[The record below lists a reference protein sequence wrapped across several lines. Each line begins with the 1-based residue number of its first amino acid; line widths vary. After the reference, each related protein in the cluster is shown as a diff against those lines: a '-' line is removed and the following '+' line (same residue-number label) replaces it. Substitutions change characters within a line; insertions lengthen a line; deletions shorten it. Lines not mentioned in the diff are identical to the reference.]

1 MIYKRHCIL
10 DLAQCA
16 RASTCPD
23 TLLDACERPR
33 ANLDSTIA
41 LACSSLPATMHTFIV
56 PSSSARSCRYAICL
70 MCAEDRGARANE
82 NGLCWPAACRVHTL
96 LSKRGIASK
105 RWGRDALPCDHHTRA
120 PKRGTMPRPPS
131 VLAGGR
137 WIAPHEHLD
146 SSTSDLRPPRIHPP
160 QQPARR
166 TACTPC
172 RLFALRA
179 QVMSPRVRAPP
190 CRSGRLRPPPP
201 QRPRWTLAPPPPNSR
216 KMACEVL
223 FTLLQVFDRATW

>member
-10 DLAQCA
+10 DLTQRA

-23 TLLDACERPR
+23 TLLDACERLR
-33 ANLDSTIA
+33 ANLDSMIA
-41 LACSSLPATMHTFIV
+41 LACSSLTATMCTR
-56 PSSSARSCRYAICL
+56 ASCSVHQRGHADMRYVR
-70 MCAEDRGARANE
+70 RGARANE

-166 TACTPC
+166 TACTPFSKIPEKYGKLPIWWVLSGTPKLDQ
-172 RLFALRA
+172 RLP
-179 QVMSPRVRAPP
+179 S
-190 CRSGRLRPPPP
+190 
-201 QRPRWTLAPPPPNSR
+201 
-216 KMACEVL
+216 
-223 FTLLQVFDRATW
+223 

>member
-41 LACSSLPATMHTFIV
+41 LACSSLPATMHTCIV
-56 PSSSARSCRYAICL
+56 LSSSARSCRYAICAQR
-70 MCAEDRGARANE
+70 CACERERPLLAISLSCAHAAEQARH
-82 NGLCWPAACRVHTL
+82 R
-96 LSKRGIASK
+96 KQ
-105 RWGRDALPCDHHTRA
+105 ALRQRRPPYSDHHARA

-137 WIAPHEHLD
+137 WIAPHQHLD
-146 SSTSDLRPPRIHPP
+146 SSTCDLRPPRINHHSSP
-160 QQPARR
+160 QGEQPARR
-166 TACTPC
+166 ADCSPC
-172 RLFALRA
+172 GHR
-179 QVMSPRVRAPP
+179 
-190 CRSGRLRPPPP
+190 
-201 QRPRWTLAPPPPNSR
+201 
-216 KMACEVL
+216 
-223 FTLLQVFDRATW
+223 